1 MSTKTRRRV
10 HIGLAVFF
18 TMQIPVA
25 IWLQIVNPQLFN
37 KIWVLYLIFLSLYA
51 IVATHW
57 AGASAETPTE
67 EE

>member
-1 MSTKTRRRV
+1 MTTKARRWL

-18 TMQIPVA
+18 AVQIPLA
-25 IWLQIVNPQLFN
+25 IWLQIVNPQLFD

-57 AGASAETPTE
+57 AGASADTPNE
-67 EE
+67 

>member
-18 TMQIPVA
+18 TVQIPIA

-37 KIWVLYLIFLSLYA
+37 KVWVLYLIFLSLYA

-57 AGASAETPTE
+57 AGASADTPNE
-67 EE
+67 DE